1 MWRRKT
7 GSKFDSQNYANFDA
21 VRAAFIDSAEGSL
34 PLVCVYEKDDLQFA
48 HSLFQHMV
56 QTNMS
61 TAPYATAQ
69 FQQNGEAPGPPSA
82 IKAETAAP
90 IKEATPTGGVGGQ
103 PPSGT
108 IPGPNFSPP
117 LMNANGA
124 VEQQQTMVSIEL
136 KYFPSLSVPCQYHK
150 IATPESCDFIA
161 YCHGVHFIE
170 LPAAFETLPTINKS
184 SSRYLLFFKAFL
196 SCFC

>member
-1 MWRRKT
+1 
-7 GSKFDSQNYANFDA
+7 
-21 VRAAFIDSAEGSL
+21 
-34 PLVCVYEKDDLQFA
+34 
-48 HSLFQHMV
+48 MV

-82 IKAETAAP
+82 IKVDTAAP
-90 IKEATPTGGVGGQ
+90 IKEATPTGGVAGQ

-124 VEQQQTMVSIEL
+124 VEQQQTMVSIT
-136 KYFPSLSVPCQYHK
+136 KSLSLCLCPPCQY
-150 IATPESCDFIA
+150 
-161 YCHGVHFIE
+161 
-170 LPAAFETLPTINKS
+170 
-184 SSRYLLFFKAFL
+184 
-196 SCFC
+196 